1 MPYHWE
7 EQRGSSPEGEVAA
20 SLASLTHRGSGGCSV
35 PFRERRWLCRLFPG
49 LSRYRFRKHLHVRR
63 VAYILVLLIALAAP
77 AIAHASPS
85 AVIRDC
91 ADDGDLDRHYSNSDL
106 DKAEKNLPSD
116 LDEYSDCR
124 SVIAGAKTG
133 GSDKGGGRSN
143 GSGGGGGGATGA
155 AAKNEEIAARNQDR
169 AALDALTKNGKKPRL
184 EIGGHTVEP
193 GSNGLFNLA
202 SGSNGLPLPMLLA
215 LIAVGVLTATGGF
228 FALRRRVPALAR
240 IPLPRFPAGRFDLS
254 RVPFARSRR

>member
-1 MPYHWE
+1 MHN
-7 EQRGSSPEGEVAA
+7 QRGEQHGQSPEGEVAA
-20 SLASLTHRGSGGCSV
+20 SLASLTDRGSGGCSV
-35 PFRERRWLCRLFPG
+35 PFRERRWLCRLNLGFG
-49 LSRYRFRKHLHVRR
+49 RHRSRRHLHVRR

-77 AIAHASPS
+77 ALAQASPD

-91 ADDGDLDRHYSNSDL
+91 ADDGDLDQHYSNSDL

-143 GSGGGGGGATGA
+143 GSSGGGTSA
-155 AAKNEEIAARNQDR
+155 AAKNEEIGSANEDR
-169 AALDALTKNGKKPRL
+169 AALDALTKRGEKPRL

-193 GSNGLFNLA
+193 GSNGLFDLA
-202 SGSNGLPLPMLLA
+202 SASDGLPLPVLLA
-215 LIAVGVLTATGGF
+215 LIALGLLTAASGLF
-228 FALRRRVPALAR
+228 VLRRRVPALAR
-240 IPLPRFPAGRFDLS
+240 IPLPRLPVGRLDLS